1 MKKMGRPTE
10 ALKDNY
16 VGIRLS
22 SEELEMLEKCKIHT
36 GMTKTGVIRAGIQL
50 VWEQVKNNVFRDKG

>member
-10 ALKDNY
+10 NLKDNY
-16 VGIRLS
+16 IGIRLS
-22 SEELEMLEKCKIHT
+22 DEELEMLEKCKENT